1 MYFLRC
7 TDVNTRRRM
16 CEQLLRYGDLTSIE
30 GDPDKQVTQQ
40 KPLPAARRTGSWRKQ
55 NVQIRNAEKTYGA
68 TNAVSA
74 NATASACITLLAIRV
89 EEKKGCLI
97 YHSLSFHVGTPWTRD
112 FRDGGAPLAGIPN
125 VLPELRTIFFYRKG
139 FHWWP
144 VKHSSGPWTS
154 AFGIRALV

>member
-1 MYFLRC
+1 MCFLRC
-7 TDVNTRRRM
+7 TDVNARRRM

-89 EEKKGCLI
+89 EEKK
-97 YHSLSFHVGTPWTRD
+97 V
-112 FRDGGAPLAGIPN
+112 A
-125 VLPELRTIFFYRKG
+125 
-139 FHWWP
+139 
-144 VKHSSGPWTS
+144 
-154 AFGIRALV
+154 